1 MNVSPSVLLDLILV
15 IVLIGGLVGTSP
27 KKFYYILVAKLSIQW
42 VIIEIFLSNLG
53 ALVALV
59 SYERSVEDICTL
71 VDILLGSFSMVFLI
85 NSNWFNLIE
94 FRIAPIRN

>member
-27 KKFYYILVAKLSIQW
+27 QKFYYILVAKLSIQW
-42 VIIEIFLSNLG
+42 VIIEIFLSDLG
-53 ALVALV
+53 ALVALI

-85 NSNWFNLIE
+85 NSNWFNLIK

>member
-15 IVLIGGLVGTSP
+15 IVFIGGLVCTSP
-27 KKFYYILVAKLSIQW
+27 QKFYYILVAKLSIQW

-53 ALVALV
+53 ALVALI

-85 NSNWFNLIE
+85 NSNWFNLIK